1 MSKLIERKNT
11 DPIVHAPHAPQSEP
25 SPSAQVEVDTN
36 SHSVLRKGLLVLLI
50 GFGGFG
56 LWAGFAPLDAG
67 ITADAKVQVLGNRKV
82 VQHLEGGSVDQ
93 ILVNE
98 GDYVEEDDVLIR
110 LNRTRAVAEQSMTA
124 TQYILA
130 KTTEARLIAERD
142 NTPAIEYAPEL
153 IEVFGE
159 DPRFLEVKGVQEQLF
174 TTRRKALEGEIGILK
189 ENLRGAQAQLDGLEQ
204 VQQNRRSQ
212 IGFIQKQLAG
222 IRDLAKEGYVPRNRA
237 LELEREA
244 AQLQASLSND
254 AVEASR
260 ARNQI
265 AELKLRILQ
274 REQEFQSEVQTQLS
288 EVQKESHSLADRLDS
303 LNYTVRETDIR
314 APIAGYVQNVSIHTE
329 GGVIAGGKEL
339 MEIIPK
345 DERFIIHARV
355 PVQSIDRLE
364 VGLPVDIT
372 FPAFNHA
379 QTPNIPG
386 EVLTVSADRLEDEKT
401 GEPYYL
407 AQVAVTDEGME
418 ELRGNNIRPGMPA
431 AVLIRT
437 GERTLLGYLLKP
449 FKDRLDK
456 SLKEE

>member
-1 MSKLIERKNT
+1 MLKRLQNKLE
-11 DPIVHAPHAPQSEP
+11 APETQAPED
-25 SPSAQVEVDTN
+25 EVDTN
-36 SHSVLRKGLLVLLI
+36 SHSVLRKGLLVLIL
-50 GFGGFG
+50 GFGGFA
-56 LWAGFAPLDAG
+56 LWASFAPLDAG
-67 ITADAKVQVLGNRKV
+67 ITADAKVQVVGNRKV
-82 VQHLEGGSVDQ
+82 VQHLEGGSVDN
-93 ILVNE
+93 ILVGE
-98 GDYVEEDDVLIR
+98 GDYVQAGDVLVR
-110 LNRTRAVAEQSMTA
+110 LNRTRALAEQGITS
-124 TQYILA
+124 TQYILS
-130 KTTEARLIAERD
+130 KTTEARLLAERD
-142 NTPAIEYAPEL
+142 HLPEIKYAPEL
-153 IEVFGE
+153 LGSYGA
-159 DPRFLEVKGVQEQLF
+159 DPRFIEVKGVQEQLF
-174 TTRRKALEGEIGILK
+174 ETRRKALEGEIGILK
-189 ENLRGAQAQLDGLEQ
+189 ENLRGAEMQLSGLEE
-204 VQQNRRSQ
+204 VQKNRRSQ
-212 IGFIQKQLAG
+212 IGFIQKQLEG
-222 IRDLAKEGYVPRNRA
+222 IRDLAKEGYVPRNRM

-254 AVEASR
+254 VVEAGR

-274 REQEFQSEVQTQLS
+274 REQEFQTEVQSQLS
-288 EVQKESHSLADRLDS
+288 EVQKESRSLADRLES
-303 LNYTVRETDIR
+303 LNYTVRETEIR

-345 DERFIIHARV
+345 DERFIIQARV
-355 PVQSIDRLE
+355 PVQSIDRLK

-379 QTPNIPG
+379 KTPNIPG

-418 ELRGNNIRPGMPA
+418 ALHGNNIRPGMPA

-437 GERTLLGYLLKP
+437 GERTLLGYLMKP

-456 SLKEE
+456 SLTEE

>member
-1 MSKLIERKNT
+1 MSKQIENKS
-11 DPIVHAPHAPQSEP
+11 DIPA
-25 SPSAQVEVDTN
+25 AQDELVIDTN
-36 SHSVLRKGLLVLLI
+36 SQSVLRKGLLVLLI
-50 GFGGFG
+50 GFGGFA

-67 ITADAKVQVLGNRKV
+67 VTADATVQVLGNRKV
-82 VQHLEGGSVDQ
+82 VQHLEGGSVDE

-98 GDYVEEDDVLIR
+98 GDYVQAGEILVR
-110 LNRTRAVAEQSMTA
+110 LNRTRATAEQGMTA
-124 TQYILA
+124 TQYILS

-142 NTPAIEYAPEL
+142 ETDSIRYAPEL
-153 IEVFGE
+153 LAAFGD
-159 DPRFLEVKGVQEQLF
+159 DPRFIEVKGVQEQLF
-174 TTRRKALEGEIGILK
+174 TTRRKALNGEIDILR
-189 ENLRGAQAQLDGLEQ
+189 ENLRGAEAQLKGLEQ
-204 VQQNRRSQ
+204 VQQNRRNQ
-212 IGFIQKQLAG
+212 ISFIQKQLAG

-288 EVQKESHSLADRLDS
+288 EVQKESHSLADRLES
-303 LNYTVRETDIR
+303 LNYTLRETDIR

-329 GGVIAGGKEL
+329 GGVISGGMEL
-339 MEIIPK
+339 MEIVPK
-345 DERFIIHARV
+345 DERFVIQARV

-418 ELRGNNIRPGMPA
+418 ALRGNNIRPGMPA
-431 AVLIRT
+431 AVMIRT

-456 SLKEE
+456 SLTEE

>member
-1 MSKLIERKNT
+1 MSKQIENKS
-11 DPIVHAPHAPQSEP
+11 DIPAVQDELVI
-25 SPSAQVEVDTN
+25 DTN
-36 SHSVLRKGLLVLLI
+36 SQSVLRKGLLVLLI
-50 GFGGFG
+50 GFGGFA

-67 ITADAKVQVLGNRKV
+67 VTADATVQVLGNRKV
-82 VQHLEGGSVDQ
+82 VQHLEGGSVDE
-93 ILVNE
+93 ILVSE
-98 GDYVEEDDVLIR
+98 GDYVQAGEILVR
-110 LNRTRAVAEQSMTA
+110 LNRTRATAEQGMTA
-124 TQYILA
+124 TQYILS

-142 NTPAIEYAPEL
+142 ETDSIRYAPEL
-153 IEVFGE
+153 VAAFGD
-159 DPRFLEVKGVQEQLF
+159 DPRFIEVKGVQEQLF
-174 TTRRKALEGEIGILK
+174 TTRRKALNGEIDILR
-189 ENLRGAQAQLDGLEQ
+189 ENLRGAEAQLKGLEQ
-204 VQQNRRSQ
+204 VQQNRRNQ
-212 IGFIQKQLAG
+212 ISFIQKQLAG

-288 EVQKESHSLADRLDS
+288 EVQKESHSLADRLES
-303 LNYTVRETDIR
+303 LNYTLRETDIR

-329 GGVIAGGKEL
+329 GGVISGGMEL
-339 MEIIPK
+339 MEIVPK
-345 DERFIIHARV
+345 DERFVIQARV

-418 ELRGNNIRPGMPA
+418 ALRGNNIRPGMPA
-431 AVLIRT
+431 AVMIRT

-456 SLKEE
+456 SLTEE

>member
-1 MSKLIERKNT
+1 MFKRLQNKSDTPE
-11 DPIVHAPHAPQSEP
+11 AQSP
-25 SPSAQVEVDTN
+25 VGEVDTN
-36 SHSVLRKGLLVLLI
+36 SHSALRKGLLVLII
-50 GFGGFG
+50 GFGGFA
-56 LWAGFAPLDAG
+56 LWASLAPLDAG

-82 VQHLEGGSVDQ
+82 VQHLEGGSVDE
-93 ILVNE
+93 ILVDE
-98 GDYVEEDDVLIR
+98 GDYVEAGDILVR
-110 LNRTRAVAEQSMTA
+110 LNRTRALAEQSMTA
-124 TQYILA
+124 TQYILS

-142 NTPAIEYAPEL
+142 HAEQINYAPEL
-153 IEVFGE
+153 MDSYGN
-159 DPRFLEVKGVQEQLF
+159 DPRFIEVKGVQEQLF
-174 TTRRKALEGEIGILK
+174 ETRRKALQGEIEILK
-189 ENLRGAQAQLDGLEQ
+189 ENLRGAEMQLQGLEQ

-222 IRDLAKEGYVPRNRA
+222 IRDLAKEGYVPRNRM

-244 AQLQASLSND
+244 SQLQASLAND
-254 AVEASR
+254 VVEASR

-288 EVQKESHSLADRLDS
+288 EVQKESHSLADRLES
-303 LNYTVRETDIR
+303 LDYTVRETEIR
-314 APIAGYVQNVSIHTE
+314 APISGFVQNVSIHTE

-345 DERFIIHARV
+345 DERFIIQARV
-355 PVQSIDRLE
+355 PVQSIDRLN

-379 QTPNIPG
+379 KTPNIPG
-386 EVLTVSADRLEDEKT
+386 EVVTVSADRLEDEKT

-407 AQVAVTDEGME
+407 AQVAVTDQGME
-418 ELRGNNIRPGMPA
+418 DLRGNHIRPGMPA

-437 GERTLLGYLLKP
+437 GERTLLGYLIKP

-456 SLKEE
+456 SLTEE